1 MKKELFDV
9 IVNKGLSYEQYTK
22 LTTEQIE
29 DSQKKV
35 LSEAEKGLLGYTVL
49 NQHRSK
55 RLDKTYS
62 VSDSL
67 NNTLLKVTVPQVWMV
82 ITENWC
88 GDSAQ
93 SLPVLAKIA
102 SVNPLIQLKI
112 VLRDENPE
120 IMDKYLTNGTR
131 SIPVMVAFS
140 NDGDE
145 LFKWGPRPE
154 GAVKVIQQAKAEG
167 LEKEKMYERLHAW
180 YAKDKG
186 KEIESEF
193 GILLEPFTVD
203 KSHNKLNP

>member
-1 MKKELFDV
+1 LEKELFDV

-35 LSEAEKGLLGYTVL
+35 LSEAEKGLLDYAVL

-67 NNTLLKVTVPQVWMV
+67 NSTLHKVTVPQVWMV

-120 IMDKYLTNGTR
+120 IMDKYLTNGTK